1 MFIKEIMTPIPES
14 GVDYL
19 ILSKEEAIAL
29 ERYFRHQYVHYDE
42 PVVHAAMDKISKFV
56 ERVERVESN
65 ESSKDSGIGIGES
78 RIEDDQSG
86 PSGTNRNAEV

>member
-1 MFIKEIMTPIPES
+1 MTPIPES
-14 GVDYL
+14 GVAYL

-42 PVVHAAMDKISKFV
+42 PVVHTAMDKISKFV

-65 ESSKDSGIGIGES
+65 EPSKDSGDRVGES
-78 RIEDDQSG
+78 RTEDEQSG
-86 PSGTNRNAEV
+86 PIGTDRDAQV